1 MKNLARFLSVRLLGA
16 VVSAVLG
23 AALASAAMAQTDPAD
38 AARAAALQLE
48 TASVDLVKAETSR
61 DRVQS
66 LTGVVQAYESG
77 LTALRAGL
85 RRAAIRQAQL
95 DKQLKAQEREI
106 AHLLGVLL
114 TMNVGPPPVM
124 MLHPAGPTGTARSG
138 MILADVTPAL
148 EREAANLRRDLEEV
162 TILRSLQEGAAM
174 TLQDGLAGAQE
185 ARTALSKS
193 ISDRTNVPRR
203 YTEDPVQTAL
213 VIASTETLEGF
224 ASALVD
230 LQVEGM
236 REIDLPDATARKGH
250 LDLPVES
257 QVLRRAGEADAAG
270 IRRPG
275 LVLAT
280 RPNALVVS
288 PTAATIRYRGPLLDY
303 GNVMILEPQ
312 PGLLFVIA
320 GMAQVY
326 GEAGQVLP
334 EGAPI
339 GLMGGN
345 DPEIGTILSQ
355 SSDGSGND
363 RTETLYI
370 EVREGKSPV
379 DPETWFRTNK
389 DG

>member
-1 MKNLARFLSVRLLGA
+1 MKLPALILTLGLA
-16 VVSAVLG
+16 G
-23 AALASAAMAQTDPAD
+23 AAVFGARVVEAASDTAT
-38 AARAAALQLE
+38 AARAAAQQLE
-48 TASVDLVKAETSR
+48 TASVDLVKAKTSR

-66 LTGVVQAYESG
+66 LTDVVQAYEAG

-85 RRAAIRQAQL
+85 RRAAIREAQL
-95 DKQLKAQEREI
+95 VKQLRAQENDI
-106 AHLLGVLL
+106 ARLLGVLQ
-114 TMNVGPPPVM
+114 TMSIGPPPVM
-124 MLHPAGPTGTARSG
+124 MLHPGGPIGTARSG

-148 EREAANLRRDLEEV
+148 EAKAAILRRDLEEV
-162 TILRSLQEGAAM
+162 TILRSLQEGAAD
-174 TLQDGLAGAQE
+174 TLQDGLSGAQD

-193 ISDRTNVPRR
+193 IADRTDVPRR
-203 YTEDPVQTAL
+203 FTEDPVQTAL

-224 ASALVD
+224 ASALVE

-236 REIDLPDATARKGH
+236 REIDLPDVSIRKGQ
-250 LDLPVES
+250 LELPVES

-280 RPNALVVS
+280 RPNALVVN

-312 PGLLFVIA
+312 PGLLFVVA
-320 GMAQVY
+320 GMAVVY
-326 GEAGQVLP
+326 GDAGQVLP

-345 DPEIGTILSQ
+345 DPKIGTILSQ
-355 SSDGSGND
+355 SSDGSGHD
-363 RTETLYI
+363 RTETLYM